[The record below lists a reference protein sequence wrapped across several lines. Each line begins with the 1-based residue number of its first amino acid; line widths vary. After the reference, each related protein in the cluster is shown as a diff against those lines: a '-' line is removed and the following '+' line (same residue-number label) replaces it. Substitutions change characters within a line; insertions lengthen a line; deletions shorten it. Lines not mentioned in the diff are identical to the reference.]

1 MKSTITTNTYYKNDM
16 IIKETIVD
24 GDIFEIVEQYL
35 DENGDLIYEYKHD
48 YSSGKLLKIHEE
60 LIAQTH
66 DIDYYGAKGVMK
78 QIDIEARKKA
88 NEAKQKEKELRIKK
102 EKNKAQY
109 NKKLNKKL
117 EKNRKRG

>member
-1 MKSTITTNTYYKNDM
+1 MKSTIITNTYYREDCV
-16 IIKETIVD
+16 IRETIVD
-24 GDIFEIVEQYL
+24 GDVFEIVEQYF
-35 DENGDLIYEYKHD
+35 DEDGYLIYEYKHD

-66 DIDYYGAKGVMK
+66 DLDYYGVKGVMK
-78 QIDIEARKKA
+78 QIDIEAKKKA
-88 NEAKQKEKELRIKK
+88 NEAKQKEKELRLKK
-102 EKNKAQY
+102 ERNKAQY